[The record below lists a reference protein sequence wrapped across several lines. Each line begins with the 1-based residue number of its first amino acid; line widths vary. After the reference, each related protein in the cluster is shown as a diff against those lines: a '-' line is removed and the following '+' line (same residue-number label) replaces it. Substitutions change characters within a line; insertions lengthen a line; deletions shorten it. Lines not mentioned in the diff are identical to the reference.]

1 MFDHTTTLDA
11 VHHQRLDKI
20 SKVLKDLRNEGDTLT
35 PAHRSKLSLLATMYR
50 MSPTMPDEAKV
61 NLWLHGPDGGK
72 QASLSQGDIKSMSA
86 KVIEDLRGDIEDLK
100 ALVASTQTVTHQI
113 TINDGDPI
121 QIKGRVHEVF
131 HSVLDWVAMA
141 EPVYIVGP
149 AGSGKTS
156 IAKQIAEAL
165 DTPFYCYGAI
175 GQAFEFLGYND
186 ANGNYVE
193 TEFYKAFK
201 HGGLVLMDEMDA
213 SNPNALLSL
222 NAALANDFASFPCGL
237 VERHVDFRIIASANT
252 FGHGASAQYVGR
264 NPMDAA
270 TLDRFA
276 YIPMGYDEALER
288 SLAGN
293 DAWVDFV
300 QEVRAMVEHHKMRF
314 VVSPRASIKG
324 AKALAAGMDLEHVQN
339 ALVFAKGW
347 SDTDKAKVME
357 GVSDIIIKNL
367 KRKAA

>member
-11 VHHQRLDKI
+11 SHHQRLNKI
-20 SKVLKDLRNEGDTLT
+20 CKVLNDLRSEGDIVT
-35 PAHRSKLSLLATMYR
+35 PAHRSKLALLATMYR
-50 MSPTMPDEAKV
+50 MSATMPEEAKV
-61 NLWLHGPDGGK
+61 SLWLHGPNAG
-72 QASLSQGDIKSMSA
+72 AATLSQGDIESMSA

-100 ALVASTQTVTHQI
+100 ALVASTQTITHQI

-131 HSVLDWVAMA
+131 HSVLDWVAMG
-141 EPVYIVGP
+141 EPAYIVGP

-165 DTPFYCYGAI
+165 GTPFYCYGAI

-237 VERHVDFRIIASANT
+237 VERHADFRIIASANT

-288 SLAGN
+288 SIAGN
-293 DAWVDFV
+293 DAWVDLV
-300 QEVRAMVEHHKMRF
+300 QAIRAQVEHHKMRF

-324 AKALAAGMDLEHVQN
+324 AKALAAGMEWRSAMD
-339 ALVFAKGW
+339 ALIFDKGW
-347 SDTDKAKVME
+347 SDTDKTKVLG
-357 GVSDIIIKNL
+357 GVDFSIIDAL
-367 KRKAA
+367 QEAA

>member
-1 MFDHTTTLDA
+1 MFDHRTTLDA
-11 VHHQRLDKI
+11 SHHQRLNKI
-20 SKVLKDLRNEGDTLT
+20 CKVLNDLRSEGDLVT
-35 PAHRSKLSLLATMYR
+35 PAHRSKLALLATMYR
-50 MSPTMPDEAKV
+50 MSATMPEEAKV
-61 NLWLHGPDGGK
+61 SLWLHGPNAG
-72 QASLSQGDIKSMSA
+72 AATLSQDEIESMSA

-100 ALVASTQTVTHQI
+100 ALVASTQTITHQI

-131 HSVLDWVAMA
+131 NDALQWAAMA
-141 EPVYIVGP
+141 EPAYLVGP
-149 AGSGKTS
+149 AGSGKTT
-156 IAKQIAEAL
+156 IAKQISEAL
-165 DTPFYCYGAI
+165 GLEFYCYGAI

-201 HGGLVLMDEMDA
+201 HGGLVLFDEMDA
-213 SNPNALLSL
+213 SNPNALLAL

-237 VERHVDFRIIASANT
+237 VERHADFRIIASANT

-288 SLAGN
+288 SIAGN
-293 DAWVDFV
+293 DAWVDLV
-300 QEVRAMVEHHKMRF
+300 QAIRAQVEHHKMRF

-324 AKALAAGMDLEHVQN
+324 AKALAAGMPFRSVMS
-339 ALVFAKGW
+339 ALIFDKGW
-347 SDTDKAKVME
+347 SDTDKTKVLD
-357 GVSDIIIKNL
+357 GVDFSIIDAL
-367 KRKAA
+367 QEAA